1 MTLSKNGW
9 WFHVP
14 GCSINEWKIISS
26 WLIKLVTLVCYASGI
41 IGLTRNNLF
50 HFKTELGT
58 SQFHVFRCQCK
69 QGVSLWYKYYCWTP
83 KIQWLLFVFTGMEN
97 RRTPCTQTSSS
108 TVVWWHAC
116 VPTWGDPPTHTP
128 QKDFNYPTQALI
140 DEMFL
145 SPQSAM
151 DPAAGRFLS
160 PSSAEQQPSGSGSR
174 FLTPSAAEPA
184 QRHGRRLSFMR
195 RLSSRI
201 MMHDEEE
208 GETTPTMA
216 SKQDCF
222 RVHIIYTEISV

>member
-1 MTLSKNGW
+1 MIRHHRN
-9 WFHVP
+9 
-14 GCSINEWKIISS
+14 IILYYVYKMPS
-26 WLIKLVTLVCYASGI
+26 
-41 IGLTRNNLF
+41 
-50 HFKTELGT
+50 
-58 SQFHVFRCQCK
+58 FRWQCK
-69 QGVSLWYKYYCWTP
+69 QGGALWYIIGLQNIY
-83 KIQWLLFVFTGMEN
+83 WLFFVFTEMEN
-97 RRTPCTQTSSS
+97 RRTPCTETSSS
-108 TVVWWHAC
+108 TAVWWNAC

-128 QKDFNYPTQALI
+128 LKDINYPTQALV

-160 PSSAEQQPSGSGSR
+160 PSSAEQQPSGSGGR
-174 FLTPSAAEPA
+174 FLTPSAAEPG

-222 RVHIIYTEISV
+222 RVYFLYC